1 MRHQRGM
8 LIIEIIIGL
17 GLIGVALAMGMYV
30 NRSAEDQSTGRVTA
44 DTMATFQQL
53 ASEYYLA
60 NREGFTLAMNGDAT
74 AMDAYCLINVSVVNG
89 SATGTRA
96 ATSGKRTCA
105 FDTTQLRAAKQWPS
119 DLTVNANKGSGRY
132 VAIVRQIMD
141 ENNAATG
148 ADEMLIVTAPLSNG
162 NVMTAGAVAFT
173 GDKARK
179 AEEIAATMAAMGGTG
194 GYVPPGAD
202 LGPCA
207 YNATSKQACGNGWTV
222 QLSDFID

>member
-1 MRHQRGM
+1 MQHQRGM
-8 LIIEIIIGL
+8 IIIEIIIGL

-30 NRSAEDQSTGRVTA
+30 NRTAEDQSSGRVTA
-44 DTMATFQQL
+44 DTLSTFQQL

-74 AMDAYCLINVSVVNG
+74 AMDTYCLINVPQSG
-89 SATGTRA
+89 GGGTRA
-96 ATSGKRTCA
+96 ATSGKHTCA

-119 DLTVNANKGSGRY
+119 QLTVNANKGSGRY

-141 ENNAATG
+141 GSVATG

-173 GDKARK
+173 GDKSRK
-179 AEEIAATMAAMGGTG
+179 AEEIAATMAALGGTG
-194 GYVPPGAD
+194 GYIPPGTD

-222 QLSDFID
+222 QLSDFSD

>member
-1 MRHQRGM
+1 MHQQRGM
-8 LIIEIIIGL
+8 IIIEIIIGL

-30 NRSAEDQSTGRVTA
+30 NRTAEDQSTGRAAA
-44 DTMATFQQL
+44 DTLSTFQQL

-60 NREGFTLAMNGDAT
+60 NRDGFTLAMDGDTA
-74 AMDAYCLINVSVVNG
+74 AMDLYCLINVSVANG
-89 SATGTRA
+89 SASGTRA
-96 ATSGKRTCA
+96 ATSGKHTCA
-105 FDTTQLRAAKQWPS
+105 FDTTHLRAARQWPGE
-119 DLTVNANKGSGRY
+119 LTVNADKGRGRY

-141 ENNAATG
+141 ENNVATG

-179 AEEIAATMAAMGGTG
+179 AEEIAATMATLGGSG
-194 GYVPPGAD
+194 GYIPPGAD
-202 LGPCA
+202 MGPCA
-207 YNATSKQACGNGWTV
+207 YNASSKQACGNGWTV